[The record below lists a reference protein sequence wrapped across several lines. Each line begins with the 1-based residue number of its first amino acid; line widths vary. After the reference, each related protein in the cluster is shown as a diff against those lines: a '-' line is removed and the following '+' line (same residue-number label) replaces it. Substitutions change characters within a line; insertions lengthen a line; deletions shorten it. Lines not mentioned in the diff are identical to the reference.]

1 MTDSDTA
8 ATAETARSSRSGRSG
23 HGGSR
28 GGKRERLVTAA
39 VQVFH
44 EQGVEKTTLGDIA
57 RAAEVPLGNV
67 YYYFKTKDQLVDAA
81 VDAHREQLDALTTQL
96 DALPDPAARLKA
108 LVAGWVDQ
116 RETAARFGCPFGTLA
131 TELDKRDDG
140 LDQAA
145 AKVMRALLAWVQG
158 QFTQLG
164 RTDADALAVELVAAY
179 QGMSVLTNTLRDPG
193 LMAVQGER
201 LQSWID
207 GIAGR

>member
-1 MTDSDTA
+1 MTDSDSA
-8 ATAETARSSRSGRSG
+8 AREKAARPD
-23 HGGSR
+23 R
-28 GGKRERLVTAA
+28 GGKRERLVRAA

-67 YYYFKTKDQLVDAA
+67 YYYFKTKDLLVEAA
-81 VDAHREQLDALTTQL
+81 VDAHCAQLDALTGQL
-96 DALPDPAARLKA
+96 EALPDPAARLKA
-108 LVAGWVDQ
+108 LVARWVDQ

-140 LDQAA
+140 LDLAA
-145 AKVMRALLAWVQG
+145 AKVMRALLDWVES
-158 QFTQLG
+158 QFAQLG
-164 RTDADALAVELVAAY
+164 RADAAALAVELVAAY

-193 LMAVQGER
+193 LMAAQGER

-207 GIAGR
+207 GIAAGR

>member
-1 MTDSDTA
+1 M
-8 ATAETARSSRSGRSG
+8 
-23 HGGSR
+23 
-28 GGKRERLVTAA
+28 TAA

-81 VDAHREQLDALTTQL
+81 VHAHREQLDALTAQL
-96 DALPDPAARLKA
+96 DAFPDPAARLKA

-145 AKVMRALLAWVQG
+145 AKVMRALLAWVEA

-164 RTDADALAVELVAAY
+164 RADADALAVELVAAY

-193 LMAVQGER
+193 LMTVQGER

>member
-1 MTDSDTA
+1 M
-8 ATAETARSSRSGRSG
+8 R
-23 HGGSR
+23 
-28 GGKRERLVTAA
+28 AA

-67 YYYFKTKDQLVDAA
+67 YYYFKTKDQLVEAA
-81 VDAHREQLDALTTQL
+81 VDDHCEQLDALTDRL

-140 LDQAA
+140 LDRAA
-145 AKVMRALLAWVQG
+145 AKVMLALLDWVES

-164 RTDADALAVELVAAY
+164 RADADALAVELVAAY
-179 QGMSVLTNTLRDPG
+179 QGLSVLTNTLRDPG
-193 LMAVQGER
+193 LMATQGDR
-201 LQSWID
+201 LHAWID
-207 GIAGR
+207 GIARSRAC

>member
-1 MTDSDTA
+1 MTDSDSP
-8 ATAETARSSRSGRSG
+8 ATARAGRPGRST
-23 HGGSR
+23 R
-28 GGKRERLVTAA
+28 GGKRERLVKAA

-57 RAAEVPLGNV
+57 RTAEVPLGNV
-67 YYYFKTKDQLVDAA
+67 YYYFKTKDQLVEAA
-81 VDAHREQLDALTTQL
+81 VDAHCEHLDRLTARL

-140 LDQAA
+140 LDRAA
-145 AKVMRALLAWVQG
+145 AKVMRALLDWVES
-158 QFTQLG
+158 QFAQLG
-164 RTDADALAVELVAAY
+164 RADAAALAVELVAAY
-179 QGMSVLTNTLRDPG
+179 QGMSVLTNTLRDPA
-193 LMAVQGER
+193 LMADQGER
-201 LQSWID
+201 LQLWLD

>member
-1 MTDSDTA
+1 MTDSDPATA
-8 ATAETARSSRSGRSG
+8 AQTPRPRRSGP
-23 HGGSR
+23 
-28 GGKRERLVTAA
+28 GGKRERLVKAA

-57 RAAEVPLGNV
+57 RTAEVPVGNV
-67 YYYFKTKDQLVDAA
+67 YYYFKTKDQLVEAA
-81 VDAHREQLDALTTQL
+81 VDAHCEQLEALTDRL

-140 LDQAA
+140 LDRAA
-145 AKVMRALLAWVQG
+145 AKVMRALLDWVES
-158 QFTQLG
+158 QFAQLG
-164 RTDADALAVELVAAY
+164 RADAAALAVELVAAY

-193 LMAVQGER
+193 LMAAQGER

-207 GIAGR
+207 GIAER